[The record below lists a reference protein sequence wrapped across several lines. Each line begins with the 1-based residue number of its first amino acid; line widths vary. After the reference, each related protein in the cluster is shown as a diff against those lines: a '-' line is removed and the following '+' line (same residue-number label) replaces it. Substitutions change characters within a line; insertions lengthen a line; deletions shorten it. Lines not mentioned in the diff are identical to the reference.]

1 MATLLIIAQK
11 LVAMFEDAKSLKELS
26 EREREVCDLLLK
38 GLSAV
43 QVGESL
49 HISPHTARN
58 HMKAIFRKLDVGTQL
73 ELINRYA

>member
-43 QVGESL
+43 QVG
-49 HISPHTARN
+49 
-58 HMKAIFRKLDVGTQL
+58 
-73 ELINRYA
+73 